1 MDKITTFTEYSKRAA
16 ETQMESCKN
25 EDYLR
30 FGLIS
35 EVGELCAIFKRAI
48 RGDFKLEDKRQDVLL
63 ELGDICWYLDR
74 LYAQTHGKGIYR
86 SGRIED
92 MEIIY
97 KTPNENWIDAFRG
110 AKEFQPSC
118 NLLCEAAF
126 RCVRV
131 DKTVNG
137 VLFYHNRR
145 AIASRQTFMGMFFE
159 VSKLANEFGY
169 TLPDVLTA
177 NVEKLAKRKERGL
190 IMGSGDHRGEPDA
203 PFCGCGD

>member
-1 MDKITTFTEYSKRAA
+1 MNKITTFSEYSRAA
-16 ETQMESCKN
+16 ASTQMESCKN

-48 RGDFKLEDKRQDVLL
+48 RGDFMLEDKREDILL

-74 LYAQTHGKGIYR
+74 YYEQIHGREFYRAGHIDEMRLIYA
-86 SGRIED
+86 
-92 MEIIY
+92 
-97 KTPNENWIDAFRG
+97 TPNERWMDAFLRS
-110 AKEFQPSC
+110 KEFRPTC
-118 NLLCEAAF
+118 HLLYECAF
-126 RCVRV
+126 RCIRV

-137 VLFYHNRR
+137 VLYYRNRR
-145 AIASRQTFMGMFFE
+145 AFASRKMFAGLFFE

-169 TLPDVLTA
+169 TLSDVLTA

-190 IMGSGDHRGEPDA
+190 IMGSGDHREEK
-203 PFCGCGD
+203 